1 MMERLIKMIMKTQE
15 LAREYPELNV
25 TIDVQ
30 GDDEC
35 DVLNIYG
42 TSIQVNDGNH
52 ISLLHFIMN
61 YTPPEGYEMLS
72 EE

>member
-30 GDDEC
+30 GHDEC

-52 ISLLHFIMN
+52 ISLLEFTTN
-61 YTPPEGYEMLS
+61 YTPPEGYEVLS